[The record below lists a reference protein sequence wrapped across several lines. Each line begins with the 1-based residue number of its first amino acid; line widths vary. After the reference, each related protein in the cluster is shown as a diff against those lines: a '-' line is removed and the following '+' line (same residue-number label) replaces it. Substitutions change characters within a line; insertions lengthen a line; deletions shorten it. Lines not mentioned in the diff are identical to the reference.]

1 MSALELKVPPLALWA
16 ALAIACGTV
25 SWAAPS
31 SCLPFAGQQVV
42 AAILLFARAGIAIA
56 GVAAFRRAGTTVNPL
71 DPRKSD
77 SMVTGG
83 IYRLSRNPMYLGMAA
98 ALLGVAAWHASLPGV
113 ALVAAFCAYITRF
126 QIVPEE
132 RALRARFGEAF
143 ARYQAQVRRWI

>member
-16 ALAIACGTV
+16 ALAIACGV
-25 SWAAPS
+25 LSWAAPAMA
-31 SCLPFAGQQVV
+31 LPFPGQRAV
-42 AAILLFARAGIAIA
+42 AAILLLAGAGIAIA

-71 DPRKSD
+71 HPRKSD

-113 ALVAAFCAYITRF
+113 ALVAVFCAYITRF

-132 RALRARFGEAF
+132 RALLVRFGETF
-143 ARYQAQVRRWI
+143 TRYRAQVRRWI